1 MKLNKAQNRN
11 NNSVGSTICVLLFFL
26 SVFEIKAAEV
36 LNIQGNVVWTGYGL
50 NKKESGMLKLIKSKS
65 SVSFEK
71 NILTKLTVNI
81 DMNSLATDKKEVLEL
96 LKGENFFNVN
106 RFPIAILKSTSVK
119 LLKKISD
126 SKNEYEVLAEL
137 TIKNKTKS
145 IKVTG
150 VVEKKSRSC
159 SADVD
164 YQIEDRT
171 KFGLKFNSKKYTPE
185 VQLGEQLISDHIDLK
200 ISLECKK

>member
-1 MKLNKAQNRN
+1 MNKAPNRN
-11 NNSVGSTICVLLFFL
+11 RNSVILTTCFLFFL

-50 NKKESGMLKLIKSKS
+50 NKKESGTLKISKLKS

-71 NILTKLTVNI
+71 NILTGVVVSI
-81 DMNSLATDKKEVLEL
+81 DMNSLTTGKKEVLDL
-96 LKGENFFNVN
+96 LKGDSFFNVN
-106 RFPIAILKSTSVK
+106 RFPSAILKSTSVK
-119 LLKKISD
+119 VLKKISD
-126 SKNEYEVLAEL
+126 SKTEYEVFAEL
-137 TIKNKTKS
+137 TIKNKTKP
-145 IKVTG
+145 IKFTS
-150 VVEKKSRSC
+150 VVEKKSRAC

-171 KFGLKFNSKKYTPE
+171 QFGLKFNSKKYTPE

>member
-1 MKLNKAQNRN
+1 
-11 NNSVGSTICVLLFFL
+11 
-26 SVFEIKAAEV
+26 VFEIKAAEV

-50 NKKESGMLKLIKSKS
+50 NKKESGTLKISKLKS

-71 NILTKLTVNI
+71 NILTGVVVSI
-81 DMNSLATDKKEVLEL
+81 DMNSLTTGKKEVLDL
-96 LKGENFFNVN
+96 LKGDSFFNVN
-106 RFPIAILKSTSVK
+106 RFPSAILKSTSVK
-119 LLKKISD
+119 VLKKISD
-126 SKNEYEVLAEL
+126 SKTEYEVFAEL
-137 TIKNKTKS
+137 TIKNKTKP
-145 IKVTG
+145 IKFTS
-150 VVEKKSRSC
+150 VVEKKSRAC

-171 KFGLKFNSKKYTPE
+171 QFGLKFNSKKYTPE